1 MSEKP
6 ELPHATWG
14 ELSVSAEVVTEIRTY
29 YLGHAGYRFAVL
41 TLENPDRRPVTMG
54 PASLGNFAAAVRD
67 LDLSKVDAVAVTAT
81 GPVFCAGADLKKM
94 TEAATPKD
102 AEGVA
107 RQGLEAFGLLEA
119 LPVPTFAFING
130 VALGGGLELAL
141 HASFRVVADSV
152 RALGFPEARLGLIP
166 GWGGIPRT
174 VALIGPALTARLMI
188 ADSLVGKNLSAQAA
202 AEIGLV
208 DAVVPEEGFL
218 AASLDFAAGILAG
231 AIPVRATTGLPSRAV
246 DGTTL
251 AAGLPALADFRT
263 QLDSRLHGAA
273 PAPYRAL
280 DLIAGAAE
288 AATDAAGASGAAGPT
303 GPGAGPASAD
313 PATEIRA
320 FGELLLSDEARA
332 SIYAF
337 HVTQS
342 LAKNPAGRPDA
353 EPLPVRAVG
362 VVGAGLMASQLALV
376 FAQQLRVPVR
386 ITDLSQER
394 VDGALEWIACQ
405 LDKLVARGRLDGAG
419 AAAIRALVTG
429 GTDKTAFADCDVVIE
444 AVFEKLEVKR
454 AVFAELEPLL
464 RPDALLLTNTSSLSI
479 EAMGDALANPG
490 RLIGL
495 HFFNPVAVLPLV
507 EIITTPQTDQAT
519 LATAFELAR
528 QLRKTPVLATDTAGF
543 VVNRVLTRLFSEV
556 LALLDDG
563 ADPDTVDHAL
573 DPMGLPMTPL
583 QLLQFIGPAVQLHIC
598 EKMHQTYPQRFSV
611 STSLRGLVAAG
622 LPGYLDDGGRIPAAA
637 ASLLPQPVAVDP
649 ATVRVRIL
657 AALAE
662 EVTTIL
668 EEGVVAGPE
677 QIDLCM
683 IFGANYPFHT
693 GGLTPLLDRETDT
706 AFHPGLCVPVPA
718 SR

>member
-14 ELSVSAEVVTEIRTY
+14 QLSASAEAVPEIRTD
-29 YLGHAGYRFAVL
+29 YLGHEGYRFAVL

-54 PASLGNFAAAVRD
+54 PASLASFAAAVRG
-67 LDLSKVDAVAVTAT
+67 LDLSKVDAVAVTGT

-94 TEAATPKD
+94 TEAATPEH

-141 HASFRVVADSV
+141 HAEYRTAAESV
-152 RALGFPEARLGLIP
+152 RALGFPEVRLGLIP

-188 ADSLVGKNLSAQAA
+188 SDSLAGKNLSARAA
-202 AEIGLV
+202 AELGLV
-208 DAVVPEEGFL
+208 DAVLPEEGFL
-218 AASLDFAAGILAG
+218 AASLDFAAGTLA
-231 AIPVRATTGLPSRAV
+231 RAAPAVVPSPLPSRAAGSRV
-246 DGTTL
+246 PGIFA
-251 AAGLPALADFRT
+251 AAGYTALDDVRA

-273 PAPYRAL
+273 PAPYLAL
-280 DLIAGAAE
+280 ELIAGAA
-288 AATDAAGASGAAGPT
+288 DPAGSAGPD
-303 GPGAGPASAD
+303 A
-313 PATEIRA
+313 EIRA

-342 LAKNPAGRPDA
+342 LAKKPAGRPA
-353 EPLPVRAVG
+353 VEPLPVRAVG
-362 VVGAGLMASQLALV
+362 VAGAGLMASQLALI

-386 ITDLSQER
+386 ITDLSQDR
-394 VDGALEWIACQ
+394 VDAALSWITGQ
-405 LDKLVARGRLDGAG
+405 LDKLVARGSLDTAG
-419 AAAIRALVTG
+419 AAAIGTLITG
-429 GTDKTAFADCDVVIE
+429 GTDKTAFGDCDVVIE
-444 AVFEKLEVKR
+444 AVFEELDVKR

-479 EAMGDALANPG
+479 EAMGEALANPG
-490 RLIGL
+490 RLIGF

-528 QLRKTPVLATDTAGF
+528 RLRKTPVHATDTAGF
-543 VVNRVLTRLFSEV
+543 VVNRVLTRLFCEV
-556 LALLDDG
+556 LSLLDDG
-563 ADPDTVDHAL
+563 ADPHIVDHAL
-573 DPMGLPMTPL
+573 DPLGLPMTPL

-598 EKMHQTYPQRFSV
+598 EKMNRTYPQRFSV
-611 STSLRGLVAAG
+611 STSLSALVAAG
-622 LPGYLDDGGRIPAAA
+622 LPGYLDNGGISTAAA
-637 ASLLPQPVAVDP
+637 ALLPQPLAVDP
-649 ATVRVRIL
+649 ATVRTRIL
-657 AALAE
+657 TALAE
-662 EVTTIL
+662 EITKML

-683 IFGANYPFHT
+683 ILGANYPFHT
-693 GGLTPLLDRETDT
+693 GGLTPLLDRETGT
-706 AFHPGLCVPVPA
+706 TFHPQLRVPA
-718 SR
+718 PAST